1 MTREELVQMREYK
14 VGAAST
20 EYWNKNK
27 DNDEVG
33 IMTAF
38 EDGVA
43 WADEHPKNPW
53 ISLSERVP
61 EPKKRVLFLDNKGVA
76 HFGYNNIDRKGATI
90 FTTDANAPVITH
102 WMPIPTL
109 NPAEQLISGL
119 QEMNKQFEKGGK

>member
-1 MTREELVQMREYK
+1 MTREEEIRKVAHFNATKFSTRYGYTTPEEACVQ
-14 VGAAST
+14 
-20 EYWNKNK
+20 
-27 DNDEVG
+27 
-33 IMTAF
+33 TAL
-38 EDGVA
+38 

-61 EPKKRVLFLDNKGVA
+61 EPKKRVLFLDNKGAA

-90 FTTDANAPVITH
+90 FTTDANAPGITH